1 MHRAHGWNREHLYR
15 REMNITVCP
24 SQLAGAVHAPAS
36 KSVMQRLIAGA
47 LLGQGTSTL
56 HNISEADDCT
66 AALLMAAQ
74 LGAEVELGEN
84 HVAIAGV
91 NGQPKSREGV
101 LTPMES
107 GLGSRLFAPIAGLA
121 PPTIEIIAEGSLR
134 GRPMAEIIEAFNS
147 LGGRLEG
154 PNETFPLVI
163 KQTMKGG
170 HVELDGATSS
180 QFLTGLL
187 MALPCA
193 AEDSTITARN
203 LVSKPY
209 VILTLEILED
219 FGIRIE
225 SNEALSHFNI
235 PGGQQYQPIEAAID
249 GDWSG
254 AAALAV
260 AGMLCAEQSLEIDGL
275 NSQYTQADEA
285 IRGALLF
292 AGGALSGTETGIQVA
307 KRPVRAFSVD
317 LTDTPDL
324 FPVLCALA
332 SFGKKPSRLKGV
344 HRLVHKESN
353 RSAVLE
359 SEWAKFGVTIECD
372 ESTDTMTVHP
382 TKQPYQSNI
391 VIQTHGDHRIAMAAT
406 LMGLRGSAPITIQDA
421 ECVAKS
427 YPEFF
432 DDLEVL
438 GAKLSMNRN

>member
-1 MHRAHGWNREHLYR
+1 
-15 REMNITVCP
+15 MNITVWP
-24 SQLAGAVHAPAS
+24 SLLSGTVHAPAS
-36 KSVMQRLIAGA
+36 KSVMQRLVAGA
-47 LLGQGTSTL
+47 LLSHGTSVL
-56 HNISEADDCT
+56 HNLSQADDCT
-66 AALLMAAQ
+66 ASLLMAAQ
-74 LGAEVELGEN
+74 LGAEVAIGEN
-84 HVAIAGV
+84 HVAITGV
-91 NGQPKSREGV
+91 NGQPKSREGI

-121 PPTIEIIAEGSLR
+121 PPPIQMSAEGNLK
-134 GRPMAEIIEAFNS
+134 GRPMHEIIDAVKALGGKIEGKNGSFPLAFNASISGGKVNIDGS
-147 LGGRLEG
+147 L
-154 PNETFPLVI
+154 
-163 KQTMKGG
+163 
-170 HVELDGATSS
+170 SS

-193 AEDSTITARN
+193 PNDSHIVVRN

-209 VILTLEILED
+209 VVLTLEILED
-219 FGIRIE
+219 FGIEID
-225 SNEALSHFNI
+225 SNQQLTEFSI
-235 PGGQQYQPIEAAID
+235 RGGQNYEQIEAAID
-249 GDWSG
+249 GDWSS

-317 LTDTPDL
+317 LTDSPDL

-332 SFGKKPSRLKGV
+332 SFGKKPSKLKGV
-344 HRLVHKESN
+344 HRLTHKESD
-353 RSAVLE
+353 RAQVLQE
-359 SEWAKFGVTIECD
+359 EWAKFNVVVELD
-372 ESTDTMTVHP
+372 KSSDTMTVHP
-382 TKQPYQSNI
+382 CKGACDKAITIDP
-391 VIQTHGDHRIAMAAT
+391 HGDHRIAMAAA
-406 LMGLRGSAPITIQDA
+406 LMGLRGKDPVIIQGA

-438 GAKLSMNRN
+438 GAKLSMKRN

>member
-1 MHRAHGWNREHLYR
+1 MHRTHGGNREHLYR
-15 REMNITVCP
+15 REMNITIWP

-36 KSVMQRLIAGA
+36 KSVMQRLVAGA
-47 LLGQGTSTL
+47 LLSQGTSIL
-56 HNISEADDCT
+56 HNLSQADDCT
-66 AALLMAAQ
+66 AALLMASQ

-91 NGQPKSREGV
+91 NGRPKSREGV

-107 GLGSRLFAPIAGLA
+107 GLGARLFASIAGLTSPA
-121 PPTIEIIAEGSLR
+121 IEIIAEGSLR
-134 GRPMAEIIEAFNS
+134 GRPMAEMIEAFNS

-154 PNETFPLVI
+154 LNKTFPLVI
-163 KQTMKGG
+163 EQSLKGG

-193 AEDSTITARN
+193 AADSTITVRN

-219 FGIRIE
+219 FGITIE
-225 SNEALSHFNI
+225 SNEELSHFII

-260 AGMLCAEQSLEIDGL
+260 AGMLCAEQSIKIEGL

-317 LTDTPDL
+317 LTDAPDL

-332 SFGKKPSRLKGV
+332 SFAKKPSRLKGV
-344 HRLVHKESN
+344 HRLIHKESN
-353 RSAVLE
+353 RAEVLK

-372 ESTDTMTVHP
+372 ESTATMTVHP
-382 TKQPYQSNI
+382 GKEPQEANV
-391 VIQTHGDHRIAMAAT
+391 VIQPHGDHRIAMAAA
-406 LMGLRGSAPITIQDA
+406 LMGLRGSAPITIREA

-438 GAKLSMNRN
+438 GAKLSMKRN